1 MTDTTQEID
10 ITETVHGI
18 LDDLTD
24 ELPDAESVIS
34 VLSLIVALAVDAFDA
49 DLDEVIETIR
59 AAHQSMAT
67 KH

>member
-34 VLSLIVALAVDAFDA
+34 VLSLIVALAVDAFDT